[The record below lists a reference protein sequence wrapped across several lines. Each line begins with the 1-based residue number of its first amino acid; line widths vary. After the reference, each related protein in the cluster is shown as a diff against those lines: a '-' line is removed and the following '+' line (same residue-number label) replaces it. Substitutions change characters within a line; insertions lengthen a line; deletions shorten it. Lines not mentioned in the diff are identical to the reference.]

1 MAKSLEFDEDA
12 RRALERGVNRLA
24 DAVKVTLGP
33 KGRNVVIDK
42 KWGAPTITN
51 DGVTV
56 AREVELEDPA
66 ENLGAQLAKE
76 VATKTNDVAGDGTT
90 TATVLA
96 QAMVA
101 EGLRSVAAGAN
112 PISLKRG
119 IDAAAASVAESLIKS
134 AREVEER
141 KEVANVATI
150 SAQDPRIGEV
160 IAEAF
165 DKVGKDGVITVEEAP
180 TMGIELEFTEGMQ
193 FDKGYISAYF
203 VTDPER
209 MEAVM
214 EDAYILLSG
223 GKISS
228 MQEFLP
234 LLEKIAQTKKP
245 LLVIAEDVDGE
256 ALSTLV
262 VNKIRGLLNVVAVKA
277 PGFGDRRKAM
287 LGDMAVLTGAQ
298 VVSEE
303 VGLKL
308 DLAGVDVLGE
318 ARRVVVT
325 KDTTTII
332 DGAGQQS
339 EVDDRIRQLRTEIEN
354 TDSDWDREKLQER
367 VAKLAG
373 GVAVLRAGAATEVEL
388 KEKKHRLEDAISA
401 TRAAIEEGIIP
412 GGGSALVQVAAQLGD
427 LGLTGDEATGVQIVR
442 RSLSAPAR
450 WIAENAG
457 AEGGVVVGRIAELPA
472 GHGYN
477 AATGEFGDLV
487 AQGVLDPVKVTRS
500 AVQNAASIAGMLLT
514 TEALVTEK
522 PEPPEPAGAGGP
534 GHGPHHCG
542 CSPGPAPAARAGH
555 GARGGLPV
563 ILAGG

>member
-1 MAKSLEFDEDA
+1 MAAKMLEFDEEA

-33 KGRNVVIDK
+33 RGRNVVIDK

-56 AREVELEDPA
+56 AREIELEDGF

-76 VATKTNDVAGDGTT
+76 VATKTNDIAGDGTT

-96 QAMVA
+96 QAMVQQGRKA
-101 EGLRSVAAGAN
+101 VTAGAN
-112 PISLKRG
+112 PMAMKKG
-119 IDAAAASVAESLIKS
+119 IDAATAAVSRLLTEA
-134 AREVEER
+134 AREVGEQDEI
-141 KEVANVATI
+141 ANVATI
-150 SAQDPRIGEV
+150 SAQDSQIGEL

-165 DKVGKDGVITVEEAP
+165 SKVGKDGVITVEESP
-180 TMGIELEFTEGMQ
+180 TLGLELEFTEGMQ
-193 FDKGYISAYF
+193 FDKGYISPYF
-203 VTDPER
+203 ITDQDR
-209 MEAVM
+209 MEAVL
-214 EDAYILLSG
+214 EDAYILLTA

-228 MQEFLP
+228 MADFLP
-234 LLEKIAQTKKP
+234 LLEKVAQGKKP

-287 LGDMAVLTGAQ
+287 LEDMAVLTGGE

-308 DLAGVDVLGE
+308 ENVGLETLGH

-325 KDTTTII
+325 KDTTTIV
-332 DGAGQQS
+332 DGDGDQAAI
-339 EVDDRIRQLRTEIEN
+339 DDRIRQLRTEIEN
-354 TDSDWDREKLQER
+354 SDSDWDREKLQER
-367 VAKLAG
+367 VAKLSG

-412 GGGSALVQVAAQLGD
+412 GGGSALVQIAASLGD
-427 LGLTGDEATGVQIVR
+427 LGKSGDEATGVRVVR
-442 RSLSAPAR
+442 AALDAPAR
-450 WIAENAG
+450 WIADNAG
-457 AEGGVVVGRIAELPA
+457 AEGGVVVAAIADLPS

-477 AATGEFGDLV
+477 AATGEYGDLV
-487 AQGVLDPVKVTRS
+487 AQGVIDPVKVTRS

-514 TEALVTEK
+514 TEVLVTDK
-522 PEPPEPAGAGGP
+522 PEPEAAAAGQ
-534 GHGPHHCG
+534 GHGHSH
-542 CSPGPAPAARAGH
+542 
-555 GARGGLPV
+555 
-563 ILAGG
+563 

>member
-1 MAKSLEFDEDA
+1 MAKSLEFDEHA

-33 KGRNVVIDK
+33 RGRNVVIDK

-56 AREVELEDPA
+56 AREVELEDPH

-96 QAMVA
+96 QAMVH
-101 EGLRSVAAGAN
+101 EGLRSVSAGAN
-112 PISLKRG
+112 PMALKRG
-119 IDAAAASVAESLIKS
+119 IDAAAAAVAETLLSS
-134 AREVEER
+134 ARDVEER
-141 KEVANVATI
+141 SEIANVATV
-150 SAQDPRIGEV
+150 SAQDRKIGDI

-180 TMGIELEFTEGMQ
+180 TMGLEIEFTEGMQ

-203 VTDPER
+203 ITDQDR
-209 MEAVM
+209 MEAVL
-214 EDAYILLSG
+214 EDAYILLHG
-223 GKISS
+223 GKISA
-228 MQEFLP
+228 MVDFLP
-234 LLEKIAQTKKP
+234 LLEKIAQGKKP

-262 VNKIRGLLNVVAVKA
+262 VNKIRGLLAVVAVKA

-287 LGDMAVLTGAQ
+287 LEDMAVLTGGQ
-298 VVSEE
+298 VISEE

-308 DLAGVDVLGE
+308 ENVGLDALGH
-318 ARRVVVT
+318 ARRIVVT
-325 KDTTTII
+325 KDNTTIV
-332 DGAGQQS
+332 DGAGSQDAI
-339 EVDDRIRQLRTEIEN
+339 DDRIRQLRGEIEN

-367 VAKLAG
+367 VAKLSG
-373 GVAVLRAGAATEVEL
+373 GVCVLRAGAATEVEL

-412 GGGSALVQVAAQLGD
+412 GGGSALVQAARGLGD
-427 LGLTGDEATGVQIVR
+427 LGKSGDEATGVRVVR
-442 RSLSAPAR
+442 TALEAPCR

-457 AEGGVVVGRIAELPA
+457 AEGGVVVSAVADLPA

-477 AATGEFGDLV
+477 AQTGEYGDLV
-487 AQGVLDPVKVTRS
+487 AQGVIDPVKVTRS

-514 TEALVTEK
+514 TEALVVDK
-522 PEPPEPAGAGGP
+522 PEPEAAAAE
-534 GHGPHHCG
+534 GHGH
-542 CSPGPAPAARAGH
+542 GH
-555 GARGGLPV
+555 GH
-563 ILAGG
+563 